1 MATTDPAL
9 TPQPRKPGT
18 RRNRRRRDCLRAT
31 GFFLALS
38 LATSTGIAVLVHH
51 WLTPVTVSFDLTRT
65 LNQFRDQVAQQISAD
80 NPLTEAQIAD
90 TSRRFQ
96 SAMSHSLDEYSRR
109 HNAVIL
115 VTPAVVSGT
124 ADITADIQT
133 AIAQRMAE
141 GGE

>member
-9 TPQPRKPGT
+9 TPESRKPGA
-18 RRNRRRRDCLRAT
+18 RRNRRRHDCLRAVS
-31 GFFLALS
+31 FFLVITLMAS
-38 LATSTGIAVLVHH
+38 AGASVLTHR

-96 SAMSHSLDEYSRR
+96 SAMSHSLDEYSRQ

>member
-9 TPQPRKPGT
+9 IPEPRKSGT
-18 RRNRRRRDCLRAT
+18 RRNRRRRDCFRAVS
-31 GFFLALS
+31 FFLVITLMAS
-38 LATSTGIAVLVHH
+38 SGVSVLVHH
-51 WLTPVTVSFDLTRT
+51 WLTPVTVSFDVTRT
-65 LNQFRDQVAQQISAD
+65 LNQFRDQMAQQISAD

-96 SAMSHSLDEYSRR
+96 NAMSLSLDDYSRR
-109 HNAVIL
+109 HHAVIL

-124 ADITADIQT
+124 ADITADIQA